1 MGAYKDYL
9 NYLSKLGLKDIN
21 EYDFRDKRLN
31 VTLEI
36 ERMLN
41 RSCMMFQWHG
51 LPDTIP
57 QEQLEKILQ
66 AQGYAIIGQING
78 SLYACYGDLG
88 GELDEYYRPTRAIVS
103 IPYLRFNADWEINRD
118 CVVIKNDLSMQG
130 MLPIYS
136 KYANIQS
143 EIDITLML
151 ALINNRVQSHI
162 VASDNKS
169 IESAKEYIKGL
180 ELGKIGVIADNQ
192 MFENVKIYDKQRQD
206 NITQLKELLQYFKGS
221 LYNEIGIATMYD
233 MKKERITQADL
244 ELNTESLYPLV
255 DNMYL
260 RRKEGIEAVHN
271 MFGSDW
277 DCEFNSSWE
286 IRYNHGEPTVTK
298 GDGTDDTMGMSDNN
312 NDMLDNIGSS
322 DGAGDTGNKNG
333 METATNQIQ
342 VVSDNSDDVS
352 GGGDVDSV
360 GSVDNDD
367 ISDEIGDRDDNDK

>member
-9 NYLSKLGLKDIN
+9 SYLSKLGLQDVTS
-21 EYDFRDKRLN
+21 YDFRNKAVN

-41 RSCMMFQWHG
+41 RSCMMFQWHD

-66 AQGYAIIGQING
+66 TQGYAIIGQING
-78 SLYACYGDLG
+78 SLYACYGSLG
-88 GELDEYYRPTRAIVS
+88 GVEDEYFRPTRAIVS
-103 IPYLRFNADWEINRD
+103 IPYLHFNADWEIDRD
-118 CVVIKNDLSMQG
+118 CVIIKNDLNMQG

-136 KYANIQS
+136 KYASIQS
-143 EIDITLML
+143 EIDITLMMS
-151 ALINNRVQSHI
+151 LINNRVQSHI
-162 VASDNKS
+162 VASDNNS
-169 IESAKEYIKGL
+169 IESAKEYIRGL
-180 ELGKIGVIADNQ
+180 ENGKVGVIADNQ

-255 DNMYL
+255 DNMYA
-260 RRKEGIEAVHN
+260 RRKEGIEAVYN

-277 DCEFNSSWE
+277 GCEFNSSWE
-286 IRYNHGEPTVTK
+286 IRYNHGEPIVTK
-298 GDGTDDTMGMSDNN
+298 GDNTDDTM
-312 NDMLDNIGSS
+312 DMLDS
-322 DGAGDTGNKNG
+322 DND
-333 METATNQIQ
+333 
-342 VVSDNSDDVS
+342 VSDNSGTGNVLDDSGNSNGVETTTEQIQDVS
-352 GGGDVDSV
+352 DNIVDVSDDSDVDN
-360 GSVDNDD
+360 VDSIDGDD
-367 ISDEIGDRDDNDK
+367 EEGKKNEKNK